1 MSRVNWREIQNRKWD
16 KFHGDRVYDPTNKRG
31 DYKDT
36 STYAGVK
43 GLSRDIRVGRSLNV
57 SSFKVR

>member
-1 MSRVNWREIQNRKWD
+1 MSRINWREINARKWD
-16 KFHGDRVYDPTNKRG
+16 KHTGDKVYNPINKRC
-31 DYKDT
+31 DWKDT

-57 SSFKVR
+57 SSLKVR